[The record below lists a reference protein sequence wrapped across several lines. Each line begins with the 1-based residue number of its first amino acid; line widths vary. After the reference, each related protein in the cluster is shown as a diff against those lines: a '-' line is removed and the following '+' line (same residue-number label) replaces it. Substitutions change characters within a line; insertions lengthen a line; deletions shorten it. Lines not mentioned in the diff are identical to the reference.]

1 MRSRLRRTRSRPL
14 LLYIIS
20 LRPGAISWWRA
31 MSYGWDRGRVK
42 TTPGRP
48 SIRYSDLRASA
59 VVPEQ
64 SAPSSRLRWVTARP
78 ACRHSSS
85 AVASPWCKTRAMP
98 PLVGFQTGQ
107 CCRGHF
113 RKPRVE
119 TLTEIHRQ
127 PYSIT
132 WPLRRALMSAWDQSR
147 RSDGAPITVAVGT
160 RVTSRPPAQIRTGPI
175 RAYGLY
181 GAFFVKGASRHFASS
196 FAFHSLFD
204 PRREHSSVPTAIFP
218 SPSRAAA
225 VKDGA
230 SSAPPKACP

>member
-1 MRSRLRRTRSRPL
+1 
-14 LLYIIS
+14 
-20 LRPGAISWWRA
+20 

-132 WPLRRALMSAWDQSR
+132 RPLRRALMSAWGQKRKCPGSR
-147 RSDGAPITVAVGT
+147 GTSVLPSGADIVSLPQHVRLV
-160 RVTSRPPAQIRTGPI
+160 PMNEPASAGRTGGGVGRLRLPQ
-175 RAYGLY
+175 
-181 GAFFVKGASRHFASS
+181 
-196 FAFHSLFD
+196 
-204 PRREHSSVPTAIFP
+204 
-218 SPSRAAA
+218 
-225 VKDGA
+225 
-230 SSAPPKACP
+230 

>member
-1 MRSRLRRTRSRPL
+1 
-14 LLYIIS
+14 
-20 LRPGAISWWRA
+20 

-132 WPLRRALMSAWDQSR
+132 RPLRRALMSAWGHSR
-147 RSDGAPITVAVGT
+147 RVDRRSATSVLPSISDIVGAARLVRI
-160 RVTSRPPAQIRTGPI
+160 
-175 RAYGLY
+175 
-181 GAFFVKGASRHFASS
+181 
-196 FAFHSLFD
+196 
-204 PRREHSSVPTAIFP
+204 VPTTD
-218 SPSRAAA
+218 
-225 VKDGA
+225 VGKVDGRPQEE
-230 SSAPPKACP
+230 APALPGMHNVIEATSVLRDH

>member
-14 LLYIIS
+14 LLYIY
-20 LRPGAISWWRA
+20 LAP
-31 MSYGWDRGRVK
+31 
-42 TTPGRP
+42 PGRHLLVGSDELRLGP
-48 SIRYSDLRASA
+48 GPRENNARPALDPLSYSDLRASA

-132 WPLRRALMSAWDQSR
+132 RPLRRALMSAWGQTRKSGD
-147 RSDGAPITVAVGT
+147 AITTSAV
-160 RVTSRPPAQIRTGPI
+160 
-175 RAYGLY
+175 L
-181 GAFFVKGASRHFASS
+181 
-196 FAFHSLFD
+196 
-204 PRREHSSVPTAIFP
+204 PTTEI
-218 SPSRAAA
+218 
-225 VKDGA
+225 
-230 SSAPPKACP
+230 C